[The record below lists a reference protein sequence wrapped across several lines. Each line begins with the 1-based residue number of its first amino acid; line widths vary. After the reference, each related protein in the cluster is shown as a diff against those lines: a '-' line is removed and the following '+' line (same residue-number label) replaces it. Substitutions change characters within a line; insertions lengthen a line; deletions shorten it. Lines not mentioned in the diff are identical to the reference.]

1 MSLIPTLTGLF
12 KEVYADRIENLIPEA
27 AKITKAV
34 SFVPTDKQ
42 NGGFYNQPVV
52 LANEQGFTYAGPN
65 AGAFD
70 VNDSIGS
77 TMGNAQVL
85 GSSILLQSM
94 LDYEQASRASAGGKK
109 AFANAT
115 VYLVSNMLES
125 LTKRVEIADIYG
137 QSGLGTTSATNGSAT
152 SDETTVTVTPASWA
166 SGIWAGSENTKVQFY
181 NGSSLISSG
190 ADSIFTIVQVSDDS
204 TKTLRVSGT
213 NTGITAL
220 VAATATPLDIF
231 YNGAYGK
238 EMVGLNQ
245 ILENTGSLFNI
256 DAADYNL
263 WKSNDITVSGEL
275 DYGKITSAIGTAV
288 NRGGLNED
296 VTVYVNPNTFNDLT
310 DQLVGLRR
318 FDGAETK
325 SILGNKEL
333 SYYAQNGVVTITPYN
348 IVKNG
353 DAFVLPMKRVKRLG
367 AVDISFKNP
376 AGNSY
381 DNEIFF
387 QHPTKAG
394 FVLRAYTDQA
404 IFLETPAKAVKISG
418 FTNSVN

>member
-12 KEVYADRIENLIPEA
+12 KDVYANKIENLIPEA
-27 AKITKAV
+27 AKLTKAIP
-34 SFVPTDKQ
+34 FVPTEKQ

-94 LDYEQASRASAGGKK
+94 LDYGQAQRANTGGKK

-125 LTKRVEIADIYG
+125 ITKRVEIADFYG
-137 QSGLGTTSATNGSAT
+137 QSGLATTSATNGSPTAT
-152 SDETTVTVTPASWA
+152 QTTVTVTDASWA
-166 SGIWAGSENTKVQFY
+166 SGIWAGSENTQVEFY
-181 NGSSLISSG
+181 NGSTLISSG
-190 ADSIFTIVQVSDDS
+190 TDAVFTIVAVGDGA
-204 TKTLRVSGT
+204 TKTLRVSGSA
-213 NTGITAL
+213 TGITAL

-231 YNGAYGK
+231 YKGAFGK
-238 EMVGLNQ
+238 EMVGINK
-245 ILENTGSLFNI
+245 ILENTGTLFSI
-256 DAADYNL
+256 DAAAFNL
-263 WKSNDITVSGEL
+263 WKANDVTATGVL
-275 DYGKITSAIGTAV
+275 DYGKITAAIGSAV

-296 VTVYVNPNTFNDLT
+296 VTVFVNPNTFNDLT

-325 SILGNKEL
+325 SVLGNKEL
-333 SYYAQNGVVTITPYN
+333 SYYAQNGTVTVTPYN
-348 IVKNG
+348 IIKNG

-367 AVDISFKNP
+367 AVDVSFKNP

-418 FTNSVN
+418 FTNTVN